1 MTDTIIEK
9 LDRGFEFQLS
19 LIESGVKTKLKQ
31 FMMKM
36 KMFNQINKTFSES
49 TEDIYE
55 LCIRDYNQQVQ
66 NVKVAGISNWAQRVD
81 LKLVELEASL

>member
-1 MTDTIIEK
+1 M
-9 LDRGFEFQLS
+9 R
-19 LIESGVKTKLKQ
+19 
-31 FMMKM
+31 
-36 KMFNQINKTFSES
+36 MFNQINKTFSES

-66 NVKVAGISNWAQRVD
+66 NVKVAGISDWAQRVD